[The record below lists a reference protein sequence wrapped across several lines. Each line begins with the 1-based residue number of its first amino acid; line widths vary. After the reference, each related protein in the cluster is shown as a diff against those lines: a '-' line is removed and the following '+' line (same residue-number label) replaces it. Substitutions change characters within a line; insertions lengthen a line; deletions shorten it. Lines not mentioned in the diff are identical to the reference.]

1 MQMMMPTL
9 APDMSFYSLL
19 AVTKRLNGIGKAEQI
34 SQLLFSSPSAA
45 LRHDFPSNLD
55 VFCIKTGNAFGNPVE
70 VATNTSVLPYF
81 LRFRSQ
87 NVHYEA
93 WKLMLGPTVEP
104 LKFVLGLPPGP
115 SGSMMPLCYCRECLD
130 EDIRNFGYP
139 YWHRKHQLPSVL
151 VCPTHST
158 PLNYANIR
166 IDGRGRSGLFLPDDS
181 DIQNYQSSIA
191 LGRAQPILERLSS
204 LSSMAL
210 ENELSTQ
217 YSPDSLR
224 AAYLH
229 GLKQQGLLTPSGH
242 IRARE
247 FIGRLTKHYE
257 IITHLSPFDRIIGK
271 DTVEGMLRLVRKPRG
286 NFHTASHLIMID
298 FLFGD
303 WKLFNSVYLWDQQMD
318 LPLDAQN
325 DFKLTS
331 SNYHNLDSCLE
342 HRLLDLVKRFKNKE
356 GSFSSIAKQL
366 DININTAMR
375 WLGKLGLIE
384 IPRKPKILTS
394 DIKNNVIC
402 LLKQGLPLKAI
413 ASQSGL
419 SISTIDRVCSEQ
431 PNLQQLWRAAKKEW
445 KRNKVREKFS
455 MFLINNP
462 ALTQTEL
469 RQNSDSGYCWL
480 YRHDLDW
487 LSKNLPQKQPI
498 KRIQIFPTKP
508 RINWGKRDDE
518 CLAALKTVNISNL
531 QSWERIKSKAILRRL
546 PKLSFSPR
554 LNKLPKSSAWVTIM
568 LSTLNRLRTDV

>member
-34 SQLLFSSPSAA
+34 SQLLFSNSSSA
-45 LRHDFPSNLD
+45 LRHDFPSNLN
-55 VFCIKTGNAFGNPVE
+55 VFCDRTGNAFGNPVE

-81 LRFRSQ
+81 LRFRTE

-93 WKLMLGPTVEP
+93 WKLMLGSTVEP

-130 EDIRNFGYP
+130 EDVSNFGYP

-151 VCPTHST
+151 VCPTHLT
-158 PLNYANIR
+158 PLNYANLR

-181 DIQNYQSSIA
+181 EIQKYQSSIA

-303 WKLFNSVYLWDQQMD
+303 WKLFNSVYLWEQQMD
-318 LPLDAQN
+318 LPLEAQN

-331 SNYHNLDSCLE
+331 HNYHNLDSNLE
-342 HRLLDLVKRFKNKE
+342 HRLLELVNRFKNKE

-384 IPRKPKILTS
+384 IPRKPRALTP
-394 DIKNNVIC
+394 DIKKNVIS

-413 ASQSGL
+413 ASQTGL
-419 SISTIDRVCSEQ
+419 SSSTIDRICNEE
-431 PNLQQLWRAAKKEW
+431 PHLQQIWRTVNKVW
-445 KRNKVREKFS
+445 KRNREREKIS
-455 MFLINNP
+455 LFLINNP
-462 ALTQTEL
+462 TITQTEL
-469 RQNSDSGYCWL
+469 RQSSNSGYCWL
-480 YRHDLDW
+480 YRHDLEW
-487 LSKNLPQKQPI
+487 LYRNLPQKQPI
-498 KRIQIFPTKP
+498 KRTQTLPNKP

-518 CLAALKTVNISNL
+518 CLATLKTINMSNL
-531 QSWERIKSKAILRRL
+531 ESWERIKSKAILRRL
-546 PKLSFSPR
+546 PKMSFSPR
-554 LNKLPKSSAWVTIM
+554 LDKLPQSSAWVINM
-568 LSTLNRLRTDV
+568 LSTLIKSRRDI